1 MNVESTMKK
10 DTYHPFVF
18 LAFILQ
24 LSVPIY
30 IGACYLLEGTV
41 TTTEEMTTSP
51 MLVAGSSNFS
61 VSRLFDIMVTSYTIA
76 FFMIL
81 FLIVAGKRLSPTV
94 IYFFGI
100 NIIMLILHFIIQYFL
115 YFF

>member
-1 MNVESTMKK
+1 MNVAQTMKK
-10 DTYHPFVF
+10 NIYHPFVF

-30 IGACYLLEGTV
+30 VGSCYLLEGSV
-41 TTTEEMTTSP
+41 TTAGEMTTSP
-51 MLVAGSSNFS
+51 ILVGSALNNSIG
-61 VSRLFDIMVTSYTIA
+61 RIFDFMVTSYTIA
-76 FFMIL
+76 FFLIL
-81 FLIVAGKRLSPTV
+81 FLIITGKRISPIV

-100 NIIMLILHFIIQYFL
+100 NIIMLVLHFIVQYFI